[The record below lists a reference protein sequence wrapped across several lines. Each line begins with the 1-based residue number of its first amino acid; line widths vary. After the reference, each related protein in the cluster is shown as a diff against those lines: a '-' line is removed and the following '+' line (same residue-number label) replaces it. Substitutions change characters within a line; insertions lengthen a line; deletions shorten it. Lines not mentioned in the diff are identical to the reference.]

1 MFSERIDMRIAEQL
15 RYLILAAQREG
26 NRALAAELA
35 PLGLTPAQSEALRIL
50 AENGPMSLR
59 AMGEMLVCD
68 SGASPS
74 RLVER
79 LVSAGLVE
87 RAIDAGDR
95 RQVLL
100 SLTREG
106 TDRAR
111 DVLEIEERL
120 YDLIDAALQSAGSD
134 TAPDAG
140 ARTDAILSFL
150 RSFPRGSS
158 AGTAYARRFASRSG
172 R

>member
-1 MFSERIDMRIAEQL
+1 MQNEYDFLKGGGEMGQRMRDFDW
-15 RYLILAAQREG
+15 G
-26 NRALAAELA
+26 N
-35 PLGLTPAQSEALRIL
+35 TPVGTPDRW
-50 AENGPMSLR
+50 PMSLR

-150 RSFPRGSS
+150 RSFTRGSS